1 MGHHLALISYLLC
14 VRSVVT
20 LFNQSYCFCLLRL
33 CCYSIFF
40 RAAVF
45 YAIHNATTGQ
55 PTETPRP
62 TMYTRRTQPHDT
74 ITYKLYVPWYYST
87 CLPVFCARSCCT
99 AAAIFQRDTICILLP
114 VFFCDTLLRCCR
126 DLSTAMYR
134 LYPLHLFFVRMS
146 CCTAGAIFQ
155 RLYTDCIIFTCFLC
169 DILLHCRD
177 LPTSIY
183 RLYLLTCF
191 LCACLVALLPRSFN
205 GYIPTVSYSPVFCAH
220 VLLHCWRDLS
230 TAIYRLYHLHLFFV
244 RYLVALPRS
253 SNGYI
258 PTVSS
263 YLFSV
268 RMPCCTAAAIFQR
281 IFCGRFPTNSSR
293 TERTGSRATPPPPRR
308 YVHCDGCS
316 HVGC

>member
-1 MGHHLALISYLLC
+1 MYK
-14 VRSVVT
+14 R
-20 LFNQSYCFCLLRL
+20 Q
-33 CCYSIFF
+33 
-40 RAAVF
+40 
-45 YAIHNATTGQ
+45 IHNATTGQ

-177 LPTSIY
+177 LPTAIY
-183 RLYLLTCF
+183 RLYPLTCF

-205 GYIPTVSYSPVFCAH
+205 GYFVAGFRRTVLAPNAPVPA
-220 VLLHCWRDLS
+220 R
-230 TAIYRLYHLHLFFV
+230 
-244 RYLVALPRS
+244 
-253 SNGYI
+253 
-258 PTVSS
+258 
-263 YLFSV
+263 
-268 RMPCCTAAAIFQR
+268 
-281 IFCGRFPTNSSR
+281 
-293 TERTGSRATPPPPRR
+293 PPRHQGGT
-308 YVHCDGCS
+308 YIVMAVAMLDVDGCCDDINACC
-316 HVGC
+316 HDVHGC